1 VAPADTSL
9 LLRVEIPAAGFDFL
23 LKFPVKPGAL
33 LSRVQ
38 SNIAETLDD
47 LALRL
52 EGDLIESGHCNK
64 DLYQVAKLECERN
77 LQDWQAKLSRAAAA
91 TQRADRARSELT
103 RMREAYL
110 REVAGLRQQLVR
122 KEQAEERGVE
132 FVPDIIS
139 HFSVHESLSQEVE
152 DRLEEQRKRMEEQHQ
167 SELERLMKEN
177 MELLHKFKNKT
188 MQANLQG
195 NLLAQKMEAPEQMN
209 AATQTPKERRENKA
223 TETVSVQHASI
234 EVQTLDEMHGASIA
248 ANMPSEEADIEVDEL
263 DCLDLDVLVTTVEI
277 PEDTRANSRRRNSKA
292 RARSGSVA
300 TNDSEVMGKRTSQG
314 RSRAASRESSGGKPR
329 PRKRSPDRDTS
340 VSDLESN
347 AGSAGPDMSH
357 QAPKRTVNTSECA
370 IQTALDAVVL
380 QAVEGGRSIKPESP
394 VSPRLTRRPK
404 VSSMSTQVDPIML
417 GLVDVQEPSQPPREV
432 GEARP
437 VRRPWTQGFD
447 TPASAFPAFA
457 EEATMDSEGDPET
470 EDQGLPWKHVKS
482 SPASRPTLPPTLP
495 ELKSPSKRTAVTV
508 PSQDDIK
515 GPLLFSVSSQGH
527 SAAMVSR
534 TEGARPSQRTISRP
548 KLSQTPTPSPRARI
562 GTAEQLQL

>member
-1 VAPADTSL
+1 MASGSRSRVAPADTSL

-122 KEQAEERGVE
+122 KEQAEERGVK

-347 AGSAGPDMSH
+347 AGSAGPD
-357 QAPKRTVNTSECA
+357 
-370 IQTALDAVVL
+370 AVVL
-380 QAVEGGRSIKPESP
+380 QAVEDGRSIKPESP
-394 VSPRLTRRPK
+394 VSSRLTRRPK

-482 SPASRPTLPPTLP
+482 SPASRPTLP